1 MNTIN
6 IPKDKRK
13 YMQDLHFEH
22 MQWNNQLNFFKEEL
36 GIFKTRLEEIVSR
49 NTDNDVMREAE
60 HFQNNFILQEEK
72 VDEMLHNI
80 KMHEQELVQYAKDH
94 PVAVEHTYFENHS
107 GLEEGMESFKKIY
120 AELKEEYQRYLAKW
134 M

>member
-72 VDEMLHNI
+72 IDEMLHNI

-94 PVAVEHTYFENHS
+94 PVAVEHTYFENYS